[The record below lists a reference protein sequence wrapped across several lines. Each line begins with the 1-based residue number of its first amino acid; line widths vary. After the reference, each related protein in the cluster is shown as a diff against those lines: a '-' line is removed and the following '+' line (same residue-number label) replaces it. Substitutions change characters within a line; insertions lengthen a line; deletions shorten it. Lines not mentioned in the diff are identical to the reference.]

1 MRKAKA
7 AVLYKPFDLRVE
19 EVEVREP
26 ADDEVVIRV
35 KAVGICGSDIHF
47 YKEGKI
53 GKFVVEKP
61 LILGHEAAGEIVEVG
76 KGVKERKVGDRVA
89 IEPGIPCRKCEYCKG
104 GRYNLCPDMK
114 FLSCP
119 PYDGFFVEF
128 AVVPWDFTFIL
139 PEGISFE
146 EGAMV
151 EPLSVGMQ
159 AAKRSGVSAG
169 DTVAILGAG
178 PIGLC
183 TLQVVKAF
191 GASPIIITDVVP
203 FRLELAKKMGAT
215 YVINAKEEDVV
226 AKINELTNGR
236 GVDVTFECAG
246 QTATTQIT
254 PYITKPGGVIT
265 LVGVTSEEV
274 YPMPM
279 LEIAHMRELDVRG
292 VFRYANVHS
301 LTVKLLGEG
310 KLDAKPLIT
319 HSFSL
324 DQAKEAL
331 DFVDKNK
338 DKVIKGVIKP

>member
-1 MRKAKA
+1 MRKSKA
-7 AVLYKPFDLRVE
+7 AVLHKPLDLRIE
-19 EVEVREP
+19 EVEVKEP
-26 ADDEVVIRV
+26 AEDEVVIKV
-35 KAVGICGSDIHF
+35 EAVGICGSDIHF

-53 GKFVVEKP
+53 GNFIVEKP

-76 KGVKERKVGDRVA
+76 KAVKERKPGDRVA
-89 IEPGIPCRKCEYCKG
+89 IEPGIPCRKCEYCKS

-119 PYDGFFVEF
+119 PYDGFFQEY
-128 AVVPWDFTFIL
+128 AVVPWDFTFLL
-139 PEGISFE
+139 PQGISFE

-159 AAKRSGVSAG
+159 AAKRSGVSLG
-169 DTVAILGAG
+169 NSVAILGAG

-183 TLQVVKAF
+183 TLQVAKAF
-191 GASPIIITDVVP
+191 GAFPIIISDVVP
-203 FRLELAKKMGAT
+203 SRLETASKMGAT
-215 YVINAKEEDVV
+215 YTINAKEEDVLKRV
-226 AKINELTNGR
+226 NELTSGR

-246 QTATTQIT
+246 QPATTQIT
-254 PYITKPGGVIT
+254 PYITRPGGVIT
-265 LVGVTSEEV
+265 IVGVTSEEV

-279 LEIAHMRELDVRG
+279 LEIAHMRELDLRG

-310 KLDAKPLIT
+310 KLDAKSLIT

-324 DQAKEAL
+324 EETKEAL
-331 DFVDKNK
+331 EFVDKNK
-338 DKVIKGVIKP
+338 DKVIKGIIKP

>member
-1 MRKAKA
+1 MKAKA
-7 AVLYKPFDLRVE
+7 AVLHKPFDIRIE
-19 EVEVREP
+19 EVDVRQP
-26 ADDEVVIRV
+26 ADDEVMIRV
-35 KAVGICGSDIHF
+35 KAVGVCGSDIHF

-53 GKFVVEKP
+53 GKFIVEKP
-61 LILGHEAAGEIVEVG
+61 LILGHEASGEIVEVG

-89 IEPGIPCRKCEYCKG
+89 IEPGIPCRRCEYCKS

-119 PYDGFFVEF
+119 PYDGFFVEYV
-128 AVVPWDFTFIL
+128 VVPWDFTFIL

-151 EPLSVGMQ
+151 EPLSVAMQ
-159 AAKRSGVSAG
+159 AGKRAGIKAG
-169 DTVAILGAG
+169 DSVAVLGAG

-183 TLQVVKAF
+183 TLQMAKAF
-191 GASPIIITDVVP
+191 GASPIIITDVSAA
-203 FRLELAKKMGAT
+203 RLEAAKKMGADYT
-215 YVINAKEEDVV
+215 INVKQEDPVER
-226 AKINELTNGR
+226 ILDITQGR
-236 GVDVTFECAG
+236 GVDITFECAG
-246 QTATTQIT
+246 QVTTTQST

-292 VFRYANVHS
+292 VFRYANVHP

-310 KLDAKPLIT
+310 KLDAKSLIT
-319 HSFSL
+319 HHFPL
-324 DQAKEAL
+324 DRCQEAL
-331 DFVDKNK
+331 EFVDKNK
-338 DKVIKGVIKP
+338 DVVIKAVVQP

>member
-19 EVEVREP
+19 EVDVREP

-61 LILGHEAAGEIVEVG
+61 LILGHEASGEIVEVG
-76 KGVKERKVGDRVA
+76 KGVSERRVGDRVA
-89 IEPGIPCRKCEYCKG
+89 MEPGIPCRKCEFCKSG
-104 GRYNLCPDMK
+104 KYNLCPDMQ

-119 PYDGFFVEF
+119 PYDGFFVEYT
-128 AVVPWDFTFIL
+128 VVPWDFTYVL
-139 PEGISFE
+139 PEGVSFE

-169 DTVAILGAG
+169 DSVAILGAG

-183 TLQVVKAF
+183 TLQVAKAF
-191 GASPIIITDVVP
+191 GASPIIITDIVP
-203 FRLELAKKMGAT
+203 SRLELAKKMGAT
-215 YVINAKEEDVV
+215 HTLNAREDVV
-226 AKINELTNGR
+226 GRIYELTNGR

-246 QTATTQIT
+246 STATTQIT

-265 LVGVTSEEV
+265 LVGVTSEEI

-324 DQAKEAL
+324 EETKEAL
-331 DFVDKNK
+331 EFVDKNK